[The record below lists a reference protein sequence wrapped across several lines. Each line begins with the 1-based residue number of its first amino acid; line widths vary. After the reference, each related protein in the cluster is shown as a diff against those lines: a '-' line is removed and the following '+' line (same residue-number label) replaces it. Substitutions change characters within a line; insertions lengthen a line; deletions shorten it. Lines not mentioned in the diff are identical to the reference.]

1 MGDQHSRIDS
11 MFQSKEVTVNGGH
24 TGWLWPNCECKK
36 THLFM
41 TQLWCGDG
49 SKAIIPICGGVNI
62 HKPVIFGYM
71 VLTHLHVTYNDHQ
84 PTGLFWLVCTNSCS
98 FEPCPGKPC
107 RRWNYAFALDGV
119 ALGIPSNQKNM
130 TEGFGGWYVKHW
142 PSFSEMVYRKSCRK
156 PRKQN
161 GCEKDGFR
169 LRFPV
174 NQSIESWK

>member
-1 MGDQHSRIDS
+1 M
-11 MFQSKEVTVNGGH
+11 EVTLDGFDQTVNAKKRIY
-24 TGWLWPNCECKK
+24 LWPSCDVGMGQKP
-36 THLFM
+36 LFPYVEES
-41 TQLWCGDG
+41 TSINQLFSGTRFWLI
-49 SKAIIPICGGVNI
+49 SMLLIMIINQNR
-62 HKPVIFGYM
+62 VI
-71 VLTHLHVTYNDHQ
+71 L
-84 PTGLFWLVCTNSCS
+84 TGLYKLMFI
-98 FEPCPGKPC
+98 EPCPGKPC

-156 PRKQN
+156 PRKKN